1 MNLCSVIFFNSILRK
16 MYRRFLFVILA
27 GLLLMQCDMKQK
39 SIEKPNIVLIL
50 IDDLGWKDLGYMGSE
65 YYETPNIDKLANQG
79 MIFTQAYSNAANCAP
94 TRASLLTGQY
104 TPRHGVFTVAS
115 SERGESAW
123 RRLIP
128 TENHMDVALD
138 KVTIAEALKSKGY
151 VSAAIGKWHIGH
163 SPAEQGFDYSID
175 RNEMGYKGGHFNEEK
190 EYLTDKLTEKAE
202 QFIAENKDKPFFL
215 YLAHHAVH
223 TPIQAKEEIIN
234 DYLDKEGVDCHNDAT
249 YAAMIKS
256 VDESVGRVFSALE
269 DHQLSENTIVIFV
282 SDNGGYGPKT
292 CMQPLRGAKGMYY
305 EGGIR
310 VPMFAYWPG
319 RIAPESTSNVPVIT
333 TDFFPTFLDLAGAEA
348 PVGQKLDGVS
358 LLPVFKGESTL
369 DRKELFWHFPA
380 YLESYS
386 NMKEQSRDTLFRT
399 RPVSVVRKDE
409 WKLMLF
415 HEEWTL
421 DGGRENLSKN
431 NAVELYDLRSDLG
444 ERNNLASQETAKRDE
459 LLDELLEWIN
469 DVKAPLPSARN
480 PEYNEIYL
488 SASN

>member
-1 MNLCSVIFFNSILRK
+1 MF
-16 MYRRFLFVILA
+16 RRFLFMLLA
-27 GLLLMQCDMKQK
+27 GALLMQCDMKQEANK
-39 SIEKPNIVLIL
+39 PPNIVLIL

-128 TENHMDVALD
+128 TENNMDVALE

-163 SPAEQGFDYSID
+163 SPAEQGFDFAID
-175 RNEMGYKGGHFNEEK
+175 RYEMGYKGGHFNEGK

-202 QFIAENKDKPFFL
+202 QFIIENRDKPFFL

-234 DYLDKEGVDCHNDAT
+234 DYLDKEGVGCHNDAT

-256 VDESVGRVFSALE
+256 VDESVGRVFRALE
-269 DHQLSENTIVIFV
+269 DHKLSDHTLVIFI

-319 RIAPESTSNVPVIT
+319 RITPGSKSDVPVIT
-333 TDFFPTFLDLAGAEA
+333 TDFFPTFLDLADAEA
-348 PVGQKLDGVS
+348 PEGQKLDGVS
-358 LLPVFKGESTL
+358 LLPVFEGTSTM

-399 RPVSVVRKDE
+399 RPVSVIRKDD

-421 DGGRENLSKN
+421 DGGRENLSGN
-431 NAVELYDLRSDLG
+431 NAVELYNLTNDLE
-444 ERNNLASQETAKRDE
+444 ERNNLAQIEIAKRDE
-459 LLDELLEWIN
+459 LLEELLRWID
-469 DVKAPLPSARN
+469 DVEAPVPSERN
-480 PEYNEIYL
+480 AEYVP
-488 SASN
+488 

>member
-1 MNLCSVIFFNSILRK
+1 MILT
-16 MYRRFLFVILA
+16 
-27 GLLLMQCDMKQK
+27 GLLLMQCDTKPETIK
-39 SIEKPNIVLIL
+39 TPNIVLIL

-128 TENHMDVALD
+128 TENNMDVALE

-163 SPAEQGFDYSID
+163 SQAEQGFDFAID
-175 RNEMGYKGGHFNEEK
+175 RYEMGYKGGHFNEGK
-190 EYLTDKLTEKAE
+190 AYLTDKLTEKAE
-202 QFIAENKDKPFFL
+202 QFIVENKDKPFFL

-234 DYLDKEGVDCHNDAT
+234 DYLDKEGVGCHNDAT
-249 YAAMIKS
+249 YAAMIQS

-269 DHQLSENTIVIFV
+269 DHQLSDNTLVIFV
-282 SDNGGYGPKT
+282 SDNGGYGPRT

-310 VPMFAYWPG
+310 VPMFACWPG
-319 RIAPESTSNVPVIT
+319 RITPGSTSEVPVIT
-333 TDFFPTFLDLAGAEA
+333 TDFFPTFLDLADAEA
-348 PVGQKLDGVS
+348 PEGQKLDGVS
-358 LLPVFKGESTL
+358 LLPVFEGAESL
-369 DRKELFWHFPA
+369 ERDRLLWHFPA

-399 RPVSVVRKDE
+399 RPVSVLRNGD

-415 HEEWTL
+415 HEEWSL
-421 DGGRENLSKN
+421 DGGGENLSGN
-431 NAVELYDLRSDLG
+431 NAVELYNLSSDLE
-444 ERNNLASQETAKRDE
+444 ERNNLAQIEIAKRDE
-459 LLDELLEWIN
+459 LLEELLQWID
-469 DVKAPLPSARN
+469 DVEAPVPSDRN
-480 PEYNEIYL
+480 AEYNEIYQ
-488 SASN
+488 NTYN

>member
-1 MNLCSVIFFNSILRK
+1 
-16 MYRRFLFVILA
+16 
-27 GLLLMQCDMKQK
+27 MQCGTKPETTK
-39 SIEKPNIVLIL
+39 TPNIVLIL

-79 MIFTQAYSNAANCAP
+79 MIFTQAYANAANCAP

-128 TENHMDVALD
+128 TENNMDVPLE

-163 SPAEQGFDYSID
+163 SQAEQGFDFAID
-175 RNEMGYKGGHFNEEK
+175 RYEMGYKGGHFNEGK

-202 QFIAENKDKPFFL
+202 QFIVENKDKPFFL

-234 DYLDKEGVDCHNDAT
+234 DYLDKEGVGCHNDAT

-256 VDESVGRVFSALE
+256 VDESVGRVYSTLD
-269 DHQLSENTIVIFV
+269 DHELSDNTLVIFI
-282 SDNGGYGPKT
+282 SDNGGYGPRT

-319 RIAPESTSNVPVIT
+319 RITPGSTSEVPVIT
-333 TDFFPTFLDLAGAEA
+333 TDFFPTFLDLADAEA
-348 PVGQKLDGVS
+348 PEGQKLDGVS
-358 LLPVFKGESTL
+358 LLPVFEGVESL
-369 DRKELFWHFPA
+369 ERDRLFWHFPA

-399 RPVSVVRKDE
+399 RPVSVVRKDD

-415 HEEWTL
+415 HEEWSL
-421 DGGRENLSKN
+421 DGGGENLSVN
-431 NAVELYDLRSDLG
+431 NAVELYNLTNDLE
-444 ERNNLASQETAKRDE
+444 ERNNLAQIEIAKRDE
-459 LLDELLEWIN
+459 LLEELLQWID
-469 DVKAPLPSARN
+469 DVEAPVPSKRN
-480 PEYNEIYL
+480 AEYVP
-488 SASN
+488 